1 MGTRSTVKFIE
12 QVKDEKT
19 NKVKENVMCAIY
31 QQWDGYASGV
41 GLELAEFLNDIEM
54 VNGISSDR
62 TIGKIANGIGC
73 LSAQYIAHIK
83 KEVGSVYMTYA
94 DDYQG
99 YDYEV
104 IIGYEGEGWSM
115 KPKQPIIRVSGLYL
129 EDSDGEMDFEGTPQE
144 FIDLVKK
151 GVVS

>member
-62 TIGKIANGIGC
+62 TMGKIANGIGC

-104 IIGYEGEGWSM
+104 IIGYEGEGWNM
-115 KPKQPIIRVSGLYL
+115 KPSQPIIRVQDLYM
-129 EDSDGEMDFEGTPQE
+129 EEGQMDFEGTPQE
-144 FIDLVKK
+144 FIDLVNE